1 MNIASGDKVLMEFS
15 TFGDRFLSIVTDV
28 RKDGRLLVYSPIP
41 ALVVERLRTDA
52 SAQVRFACEGRLKGF
67 ATRILNMVVAPGS
80 VLELAPPDHV
90 YDAEDRAEPRCQCRF
105 PAEVA
110 DAGRTVR
117 AVVEDMS
124 VSCSRVRFL
133 NGDAVPGGALGDREV
148 RLTFHPF
155 DMENGYSVNCDVKS
169 SFIKD
174 GARYAVLAFRPEE
187 SEARERINRFMEA
200 QLCCGLPR
208 L

>member
-1 MNIASGDKVLMEFS
+1 VNIASGDKILMEFS

-28 RKDGRLLVYSPIP
+28 REDGRLLVYSPIP
-41 ALVVERLRTDA
+41 DLVVERLRSDG
-52 SAQVRFACEGRLKGF
+52 SARVRFASEGRLLGF
-67 ATRILNMVVAPGS
+67 ATRILNMIVAPGS
-80 VLELAPPDHV
+80 VLELAPPDEV
-90 YDAEDRAEPRCQCRF
+90 YDAEDRTEPRCPCRF
-105 PAEVA
+105 PAEVE
-110 DAGRTVR
+110 DAGRTIG

-124 VSCSRVRFL
+124 VSCSRVRLL
-133 NGDAVPGGALGDREV
+133 NGDAAPGGAMGDRKV

-155 DMENGYSVNCDVKS
+155 DMEHGYSVDCDVRS
-169 SFIKD
+169 SFMKD

-187 SEARERINRFMEA
+187 TEARERIERFVEA